1 MKAGAPYLYTPSIN
15 NGSTFDFNPR
25 AYTQASYAAS
35 LEKESPKPK
44 REGPLID
51 LNRHPD
57 SWMIVTPNPINVEP
71 MSPNTRVKILTCRG
85 IQLLFRI
92 LQLVGALGLLV
103 CTICI
108 RGTQDVQG
116 WIMRIPPGYDAALN
130 LYAIYHLVRSAH
142 SRPAG
147 SSASYHFFALCMDGG
162 LIPFYVYTA
171 MFSYSNYMQV
181 PGTEG
186 RWRTFFDN
194 DDATAK
200 VLWTTFLTSCTVGG
214 MHVLSMVLDI
224 LLLIWFRKI
233 SNMPPDMN
241 PLEVG
246 QKMSKHKH
254 KSSELSTS
262 TSSTE
267 QKHFSTDS
275 LAKGFPSPQY
285 RQVPFSHSRLDS
297 DPTFN
302 AHTLET
308 ARMSRAGINP
318 NSRPN
323 SFYAHSPSARG
334 SRTSIPVPQYQVN
347 GHDVHSPFAGH
358 AFPFPPGQDRAS
370 FAGSRPGSAPR
381 AQSGS
386 PAPQAAQD
394 PREARKQQSQSLLRK
409 ETGDNWYVFDEGSD
423 LGSPVRG
430 NTPVPSNAGR
440 GRAMTTKGEEKV
452 LVQPRREEV
461 RQSIPE
467 GMDWKMVQQ
476 MQQMGQDKE
485 NANGNGNNLTVEGVR
500 RQLTVSSSVYSDDQ
514 SVVSMGTARV
524 QRYYGDLSEERRY
537 DPPVIENRVVSR
549 TGVELRDDGP
559 VGVRGRNVSGKGA
572 EEGRA
577 GRW

>member
-1 MKAGAPYLYTPSIN
+1 MAGAPYLYTPSVN

-35 LEKESPKPK
+35 IEKQSPRPK
-44 REGPLID
+44 KEGPLVD

-57 SWMIVTPNPINVEP
+57 SWMVVTPNPINVEP
-71 MSPNTRVKILTCRG
+71 MPPNTRVKILTCRG
-85 IQLLFRI
+85 IQLFFRI
-92 LQLVGALGLLV
+92 LQVIGALGLFV

-116 WIMRIPPGYDAALN
+116 WLMRIPPAYDAILC
-130 LYAIYHLVRSAH
+130 LYAIYHLFRPAH
-142 SRPAG
+142 CRPAG

-194 DDATAK
+194 DDATNK
-200 VLWTTFLTSCTVGG
+200 VLWTAFLTSCTVGG
-214 MHVLSMVLDI
+214 MHVLSMILDV

-233 SNMPPDMN
+233 SNLPPDMN
-241 PLEVG
+241 PLDVAA
-246 QKMSKHKH
+246 KVSKHKH

-262 TSSTE
+262 TMSTE
-267 QKHFSTDS
+267 HKHFSTDS
-275 LAKGFPSPQY
+275 LAKSVPSPQY
-285 RQVPFSHSRLDS
+285 RQIPFSHSRLDS

-302 AHTLET
+302 AHTLES
-308 ARMSRAGINP
+308 ARLSRVGGSP
-318 NSRPN
+318 SRPN

-334 SRTSIPVPQYQVN
+334 SRTSIPVPRYQVN
-347 GHDVHSPFAGH
+347 GNDVHSPFAGH

-370 FAGSRPGSAPR
+370 FVSSRPNSAR
-381 AQSGS
+381 QNTSS

-409 ETGDNWYVFDEGSD
+409 DQERDNWYVLDEGSD

-430 NTPVPSNAGR
+430 NTPVLSQNGH
-440 GRAMTTKGEEKV
+440 GRAMTTTGQERV
-452 LVQPRREEV
+452 VVSPARHEV
-461 RQSIPE
+461 RKSVPE
-467 GMDWKMVQQ
+467 GMDWTPAQN
-476 MQQMGQDKE
+476 KE
-485 NANGNGNNLTVEGVR
+485 NLTVDGVR

-514 SVVSMGTARV
+514 SVVSVGTARV

-537 DPPVIENRVVSR
+537 DAPAAMPETNNRVVSR

-559 VGVRGRNVSGKGA
+559 VGVRGRNISGKGA